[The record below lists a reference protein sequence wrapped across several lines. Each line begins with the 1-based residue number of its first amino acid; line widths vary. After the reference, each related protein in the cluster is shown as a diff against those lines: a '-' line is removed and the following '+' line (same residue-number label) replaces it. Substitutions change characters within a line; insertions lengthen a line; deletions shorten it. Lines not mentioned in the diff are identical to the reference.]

1 MGIDLP
7 RLKGR
12 DRQSAGHPLYLSDRQ
27 PGGPDDV
34 GRPGTGVEQP
44 HDLALGLVHP
54 VVSDRAAGAALVTQV
69 AHDGLRRVTMTIGSP
84 HPAHPAVMWPT
95 CTASP
100 GPSGTRLSPPRTK
113 AGYEAHR

>member
-44 HDLALGLVHP
+44 HDLALGPVHP
-54 VVSDRAAGAALVTQV
+54 VVSARAAGAALAPQVTRAGPRSDPLPNGVPQ
-69 AHDGLRRVTMTIGSP
+69 
-84 HPAHPAVMWPT
+84 PAPSAVPPPT
-95 CTASP
+95 YTS
-100 GPSGTRLSPPRTK
+100 SPPQPGQQT
-113 AGYEAHR
+113 